1 MGNSL
6 STLETFFED
15 IFSNLFGSNNSNSNT
30 SVAEEE
36 ESVFVKDMNI
46 TPNQNLDNV
55 NTAASGFNS
64 DMSTKQ
70 TSINTQLQQINFYD
84 NSIKSNNELLQ
95 LIANTS
101 NKQLQD
107 LYRKELEVATK
118 SSLVNNLN
126 KYVVKQKHT
135 ISLLVVILVLILL
148 LVIPLVMLITKRISP
163 GLFCTLV
170 VIDVVLIVLLIAWR
184 NNILYLRSFVTT
196 LGSDLES
203 TAETVAGDVSSASEA
218 LQARINSFN
227 QIVRADVYGSEADY
241 QAQYCCPTT
250 STTEETILTLPV
262 SEITPSIQPLPGFF
276 YNDGSAPSQLLVP
289 DNTNSLSEE
298 QFNSQI
304 LYPDFAIENRRKSL
318 IKNRSRPI
326 LSEETRLIGKTINTI
341 NQ

>member
-15 IFSNLFGSNNSNSNT
+15 IFSNLFGSSSSNNS

-36 ESVFVKDMNI
+36 SEFVKDMNI
-46 TPNQNLDNV
+46 TPNQNLDDV

-70 TSINTQLQQINFYD
+70 TSINTKLQQINFYD

-107 LYRKELEVATK
+107 LYRKEFEIATK

-126 KYVVKQKHT
+126 KSVVKQKHT
-135 ISLLVVILVLILL
+135 IALLVVILVLILL
-148 LVIPLVMLITKRISP
+148 LIIPLVMLITKRISP

-170 VIDVVLIVLLIAWR
+170 IIDVVLIVLLIAWR

-203 TAETVAGDVSSASEA
+203 TAETVAGGVSSASEA
-218 LQARINSFN
+218 LQSRINSFN
-227 QIVRADVYGSEADY
+227 QIVRADIYGSEDDF

-250 STTEETILTLPV
+250 STTTEESILNLPV
-262 SEITPSIQPLPGFF
+262 SEITPSIQTLPGFF

-304 LYPDFAIENRRKSL
+304 SYPDFAIENRRKSL

-326 LSEETRLIGKTINTI
+326 LSEDTRLIGKTINTI

>member
-15 IFSNLFGSNNSNSNT
+15 IFSNLFGSSSSYDT

-36 ESVFVKDMNI
+36 SEFIKDMNI
-46 TPNQNLDNV
+46 TPNKNLDNV
-55 NTAASGFNS
+55 NTATSGFNS
-64 DMSTKQ
+64 DMITKQ
-70 TSINTQLQQINFYD
+70 TSINTQLQQINYYD
-84 NSIKSNNELLQ
+84 NSIKKNNELLQ

-107 LYRKELEVATK
+107 LYRKELEIATK
-118 SSLVNNLN
+118 SSLVSNLN
-126 KYVVKQKHT
+126 KYVVKQKQT
-135 ISLLVVILVLILL
+135 IALLVVILVLILL
-148 LVIPLVMLITKRISP
+148 LIIPLVMLIIKRISP

-170 VIDVVLIVLLIAWR
+170 VIDVILIVLLIAWR

-203 TAETVAGDVSSASEA
+203 TAETVAGGVSSASEA
-218 LQARINSFN
+218 LQSRINSFN
-227 QIVRADVYGSEADY
+227 QIVRADVYGSEDDF

-250 STTEETILTLPV
+250 STTTEESILNLPI
-262 SEITPSIQPLPGFF
+262 SEITPSTQQLPGFF
-276 YNDGSAPSQLLVP
+276 YNDGSAPSQLLTP
-289 DNTNSLSEE
+289 DNTSSLSEE

-326 LSEETRLIGKTINTI
+326 LSEDTRLIGKTINTI